1 MESIKMNIAALIA
14 DPAFPEGMKE
24 TLRAHSALQA
34 TGTKND
40 DGFLSVSDDLLL
52 FHPSSLSSYV
62 SRHCHCHR
70 FRDTRYLFD
79 VAFF

>member
-1 MESIKMNIAALIA
+1 MNIEALITN
-14 DPAFPEGMKE
+14 PALTTTMEDA
-24 TLRAHSALQA
+24 LLANSALQS

-40 DGFLSVSDDLLL
+40 DGFLSVSNDLLL

>member
-1 MESIKMNIAALIA
+1 MEFTKTNFEALIA
-14 DPAFPEGMKE
+14 NPALTNTMKDA
-24 TLRAHSALQA
+24 LFANSPLQA

-40 DGFLSVSDDLLL
+40 DGFLSVSNDLLL